1 MLEASITFSGAGQLC
16 MYTGN
21 CEAIQ
26 APTISQTNTG
36 QYMVQF
42 LTGRHIDRT
51 KIPCACITVT
61 CQNPSGI
68 AVIPIVFPSPTST
81 YNANATGGY
90 FYTIT
95 FGVQT
100 LSRTGAFVNPI
111 EVMVNI
117 VCKNNIIV
125 TDEMLEKL
133 KKLGLKPNVK
143 GLTTL
148 AKTEAVER
156 LEKFG
161 QKANINMTLSDLAKA
176 EAALRKDEPEVA
188 SSTIIPSY
196 NRPRSTL
203 QRPENIREAMFR
215 DARFTRGY

>member
-26 APTISQTNTG
+26 APAISQAGAG

-51 KIPCACITVT
+51 KIPCASITVT

-68 AVIPIVFPSPTST
+68 AVIPIVFPSPTSI

-100 LSRTGAFVNPI
+100 LSLTGAFVNPI

-117 VCKNNIIV
+117 VAKNQGIV
-125 TDEMLEKL
+125 EVRQSSETMTKAERRYRAFQKLAVGMLGREYS
-133 KKLGLKPNVK
+133 P
-143 GLTTL
+143 
-148 AKTEAVER
+148 
-156 LEKFG
+156 
-161 QKANINMTLSDLAKA
+161 QKAAEILALPKPKA
-176 EAALRKDEPEVA
+176 PTKIYDQQSSTGDTFGVYQALRSGGEE
-188 SSTIIPSY
+188 
-196 NRPRSTL
+196 
-203 QRPENIREAMFR
+203 FR
-215 DARFTRGY
+215 

>member
-26 APTISQTNTG
+26 APTISQTNAG

-61 CQNPSGI
+61 CQNTSGI

-100 LSRTGAFVNPI
+100 LSLTGAFVNPI
-111 EVMVNI
+111 EVTVNI
-117 VCKNNIIV
+117 VAKNAMSA
-125 TDEMLEKL
+125 EEKRL
-133 KKLGLKPNVK
+133 QKERARYKFMKSIAEDFGGREISPEKMAAHINRIENKPANQKK
-143 GLTTL
+143 TTIG
-148 AKTEAVER
+148 AGPSGGGRVEY
-156 LEKFG
+156 LLNQG
-161 QKANINMTLSDLAKA
+161 YQ
-176 EAALRKDEPEVA
+176 LR
-188 SSTIIPSY
+188 
-196 NRPRSTL
+196 
-203 QRPENIREAMFR
+203 
-215 DARFTRGY
+215 G